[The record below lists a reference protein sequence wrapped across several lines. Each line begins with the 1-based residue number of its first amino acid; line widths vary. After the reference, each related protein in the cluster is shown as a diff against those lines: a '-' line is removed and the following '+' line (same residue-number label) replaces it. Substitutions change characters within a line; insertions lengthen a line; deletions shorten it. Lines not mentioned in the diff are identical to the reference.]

1 MNIVLK
7 NTLSKIFSGSARTQV
22 VKKNIAGSFLIKGL
36 SIATSLILVPY
47 TINLLD
53 QEKYGIWMTIFSIV
67 SWFNMMDVGIGN
79 GFRNKFAEAV
89 ALNKKDLA
97 KDFVQTLYSSMAII
111 SLIFIFIFSLA
122 NPFLNWHKILN
133 LNSGF
138 NENISVIVFVVF
150 ILFCIQLYIK
160 NISTILISLQKSSI
174 SDSLGLYS
182 NILALVFIFIL
193 QKTNQIS
200 LFSVAIS
207 FMIAPI
213 LMNTFATIKYFTH
226 ELIQYKP
233 KLITLPQKRH
243 LKELVGLGLKFFF
256 IQITTIVMFS
266 AGNIVISQLFSPAD
280 VTPYNVAFRLYSSV
294 QGVFTIIISPFW
306 TAFTEANA
314 RKDFDWIK
322 SSIQKLIIIW
332 GVFSFGIIILWA
344 ISPVL
349 FKYWVG
355 NEVIIPS
362 MLSFQFAIF
371 VVLLTWTNLFVFYIN
386 GVGKIKLQLYIA
398 LFQMVFNIPLA
409 IVLAKYLE
417 LGTSGVIMA
426 TNLSLLLPAIL
437 IPLQYKKLITNKA
450 YGIWSK

>member
-1 MNIVLK
+1 MNLVLK
-7 NTLSKIFSGSARTQV
+7 NTLSKIFSGSERTQV
-22 VKKNIAGSFLIKGL
+22 VKKNIAGSFIIKGL
-36 SIATSLILVPY
+36 SILTSLLVVPF
-47 TINLLD
+47 TIHLLD

-67 SWFNMMDVGIGN
+67 NWFNMMDVGIGN

-89 ALNKKDLA
+89 ALNKQDLA

-111 SLIFIFIFSLA
+111 SLLFIFVFSIV

-138 NENISVIVFVVF
+138 NENISIIVFVVF
-150 ILFCIQLYIK
+150 ILFCLQLYIK

-213 LMNTFATIKYFTH
+213 LVNTFATIKYFTH

-322 SSIQKLIIIW
+322 SSIQKLIIVW

-349 FKYWVG
+349 FKFWVG

-417 LGTSGVIMA
+417 FGTSGVIMA

-437 IPLQYKKLITNKA
+437 IPLQYKKLITNKD